1 MPRRQAIWVPALAF
15 VLMSLLA
22 LATSCD
28 GNGGEE
34 ASPKPK
40 FDGQAGGGGPP
51 PPELVAELEL
61 LPLYPGTEPI
71 DPVHPEGS
79 STGPE
84 LETGYWARGTIEEV
98 MAFYDNRLPEDWEPE
113 GPWERSTYEKG
124 GSKTEQAQRSFAK
137 DGLRLTLTVG
147 TSEKDPKRGN
157 LIIRV
162 LIVPRDSTFV
172 PEKASP
178 LALRLETQDGQA
190 ILRWQDQPNEAS
202 YRVSGAV
209 TYWPACGEATAD
221 AIQELEFEEELPTG
235 VTEFTVPRPSGE
247 ADFFLKDLVVDVFV
261 LASDGSEM
269 LRDGLSF
276 TVEPP
281 GWPHHPLDCD

>member
-1 MPRRQAIWVPALAF
+1 MPRRLAIWVPALAF

-22 LATSCD
+22 LAASCD

-79 STGPE
+79 STGTE

-98 MAFYDNRLPEDWEPE
+98 MAFYDDRLPEDWEPE
-113 GPWERSTYEKG
+113 RLWERSTYEKG
-124 GSKTEQAQRSFAK
+124 DLKTEQAQRSFAK

-172 PEKASP
+172 PEKAGF
-178 LALRLETQDGQA
+178 LALRLETGDN
-190 ILRWQDQPNEAS
+190 LTVRWQDHLDETG
-202 YRVSGAV
+202 YRVSGSAI
-209 TYWPACGEATAD
+209 YWPRCEEATAN
-221 AIQELEFEEELPTG
+221 AIQELEFNEKLPAD
-235 VTEFTVPRPSGE
+235 VSEFILPQPNG
-247 ADFFLKDLVVDVFV
+247 ADFVLKELVVDLFAF
-261 LASDGSEM
+261 ASDGSEM

-281 GWPHHPLDCD
+281 GWPDHPLDCD